1 MLQEIGEI
9 ETLKPGQ
16 ILDVEDDYSQ
26 WNLCV
31 VIEQNSEGGCK
42 VHPLPYDN
50 PKRDEWLDNSAES
63 KLRTAMAFSKS
74 MFMTEEK
81 EEAFTTLREYF
92 QKQGKEEQ
100 MIKAAVQKANRSESR
115 ANGKRGADSG
125 KPHNKPLPTEF
136 TGRTTEV
143 PEDSAL
149 QN

>member
-1 MLQEIGEI
+1 
-9 ETLKPGQ
+9 
-16 ILDVEDDYSQ
+16 
-26 WNLCV
+26 

-50 PKRDEWLDNSAES
+50 PKRDEWLENSKES
-63 KLRTAMAFSKS
+63 KQRTAMAFSKS
-74 MFMTEEK
+74 MFMAEEK
-81 EEAFTTLREYF
+81 EEAFRTLREYF

-100 MIKAAVQKANRSESR
+100 VTKAASQKASRSESK

-125 KPHNKPLPTEF
+125 KPHNRPLPTES
-136 TGRTTEV
+136 TGRTNEV